1 MYNTP
6 KIALVAL
13 AAAAVSTAALAG
25 SHASELPAA
34 VKARK
39 AHMQLYAHNIGILSG
54 MARGNAEYDAEAAV
68 AAASNLADLSHIDET
83 SYWVAG
89 TDSETVEGSRA
100 LPVMFE
106 NLDDVQVKIDALHTA
121 SMALT
126 ETAGNGL
133 EALQAGIGAVG
144 GACGACHKAYQ
155 VPNE

>member
-1 MYNTP
+1 MLKSP
-6 KIALVAL
+6 KVIIAAL
-13 AAAAVSTAALAG
+13 AAAAVSSAAFAA
-25 SHASELPAA
+25 SHSAELPPA

-54 MARGNAEYDAEAAV
+54 MARGNTEYDAEAAV
-68 AAASNLADLSHIDET
+68 AAASNIADLSHIDET

-100 LPVMFE
+100 LPALFE
-106 NLDDVQVKIDALHTA
+106 NLADVQVKIDALHTA

-155 VPNE
+155 VPNN